1 MSSEKTVQTFA
12 LVGDWVT
19 IPDIAEALDL
29 KVTRVHNL
37 ISDGT
42 LVALREPD
50 TNVRKV
56 PALFLNGDHV
66 LDSLKGT
73 LVVLKDAGFS
83 DEEAITWLYT
93 ADDSLPGRPIDAL
106 INGQKTEIRRR
117 AQALAWSNPSPIK
130 PRAVEYLGAFLKL
143 VTVEGLPA

>member
-66 LDSLKGT
+66 LESLKGT

-117 AQALAWSNPSPIK
+117 AQDLAW
-130 PRAVEYLGAFLKL
+130 
-143 VTVEGLPA
+143 